1 MVGCINDS
9 LRFGWIAGWRGAVP
23 GGQMM
28 HQKFL
33 KSWPEAEAGAA
44 MQFAGTFPSFSNF

>member
-1 MVGCINDS
+1 
-9 LRFGWIAGWRGAVP
+9 LRAGEAPFRA
-23 GGQMM
+23 GQMM